1 MKEVNFKLIPLQ
13 DLSASP
19 TNPRKNFDQSKT
31 TELAQSIKEKGVL
44 QPILVREKGN
54 KYEIICGERRFR
66 ASKLVHA
73 ADKTK
78 GTIPAIVRDMSDQE
92 VRELQLIENFQ
103 REDVHPMEE
112 ALAIKYA
119 IETGQYSTEDLCAK
133 VGKSDFYI
141 KQRIKL
147 NNLSER
153 LQKLFYN
160 GNLNITNALK
170 FAVYS
175 HEIQDEIID
184 DDHDFDGL
192 MKDPSEKVELNKWDV
207 IKYTGKLSEAKFDI
221 KDKDLVK
228 DMGACTNCKFNTG
241 VALLF
246 PEDAGTARCTNISCF
261 KTKTDLSLQLEIEKA
276 KEDPSIV
283 FVCNNWSKKFDN
295 SKLCNALIS
304 AGHEIYT
311 RDAFSE
317 LDKPELDTWEEY
329 KENRGWDTS
338 DEEERAK
345 IEQDYKDDTNQFQGD
360 LKGYTE
366 KIASGK
372 YTKALIV
379 DGDERGKYIY
389 VQLSGKKS
397 SISTQAGSKVDVKA
411 EGITI
416 ADIDA
421 EIARIKE
428 KNNRSKQI
436 DENKMWEELKKQFNP
451 QANSSVLKGE
461 FTGIERKAIAQ
472 SLYNKLDYMLKDTFR
487 KQFKWES
494 SKKNGGLPE
503 VSEEQLR
510 QMTRFFFLS
519 VLPPSVLYYGFKNS
533 DEDLQLSMEIAKA
546 YFPNVLTELEEK
558 YAAAAEKRQ
567 KNTDKKLSELQAKKK
582 ELKPKKAAAAS
593 KK

>member
-1 MKEVNFKLIPLQ
+1 MQQTNFKLIPLV
-13 DLSASP
+13 DLVTSP
-19 TNPRKNFDQSKT
+19 TNPRKSFDQSKT
-31 TELAQSIKEKGVL
+31 TELAESIKEKGVL
-44 QPILVREKGN
+44 QPILVREKGK

-184 DDHDFDGL
+184 DDYDFDGL
-192 MKDPSEKVELNKWDV
+192 MKDPTERVELNKWDV

-221 KDKDLVK
+221 NDKDLIK

-261 KTKTDLSLQLEIEKA
+261 KTKTDLSLQLEIERA
-276 KEDPSIV
+276 KEDPAIV
-283 FVCNNWSKKFDN
+283 FVCNNWSRKFDN
-295 SKLCNALIS
+295 PKLCNALIS
-304 AGHEIYT
+304 NGHNVYT
-311 RDAFSE
+311 RDAFNE
-317 LDKPELDTWEEY
+317 LSKPELESWEEY
-329 KENRGWDTS
+329 KEDRGWDSS
-338 DEEERAK
+338 DDEERAG
-345 IEQDYKDDTNQFQGD
+345 IEEDYKDDTTQFQED
-360 LKGYTE
+360 LEEYTE
-366 KIASGK
+366 KLSSGK

-389 VQLSGKKS
+389 VELSGKKAS
-397 SISTQAGSKVDVKA
+397 VSTQAGSKVDVKA
-411 EGITI
+411 EGVTLL
-416 ADIDA
+416 DIDA

-428 KNNRSKQI
+428 KNARSKQI

-451 QANSSVLKGE
+451 QANSSVLKSE
-461 FTGIERKAIAQ
+461 YSSLERKAIAQ

-494 SKKNGGLPE
+494 SKKNGGFPE
-503 VSEEQLR
+503 VSDEQLR

-519 VLPPSVLYYGFKNS
+519 VLPPSVLYYGFKNQ
-533 DEDLQLSMEIAKA
+533 DEDLQLSLEIAKS
-546 YFPNVLTELEEK
+546 YFPTVLAELEEK
-558 YAAAAEKRQ
+558 YSSAAEKRQ
-567 KNTDKKLSELQAKKK
+567 NNTNKKLAELQAKRK
-582 ELKPKKAAAAS
+582 ELMPKKTPKAA